1 MRLDVILDL
10 LFQLL
15 GGLGSLCE
23 DDRGLDHLSADG
35 VRGGGHA
42 AFEDVGKLHDDVLD
56 LKRTDAVARRLDDV
70 VDAADVVEIAVLVA
84 PRHVSRV
91 IHLVVPSLLRFLL
104 VAIVAEE
111 QTARHAERATGTLA
125 STLGADN
132 PLRYRSYYYDIES
145 GLYYLQ
151 SRYYDPELGRFIN
164 ADSYTSTGQGIL
176 GNNMFT
182 YCGNNPV
189 GREDDGGEFW
199 NVVVGAVIGAV
210 VNTVVSYAASTMAGE
225 EFSLADAGVA
235 FASGAIAGAVAAT
248 GLGALGQAV
257 VGGAVGFGG
266 SVVNNVLEG
275 EDISWESAA
284 INGIAGFAGGLIGG
298 NGIRKTGGKLDVAKK
313 ALDYATTLK
322 NSGAKMVRN
331 TVTKNLQKAAATY
344 AEVYATESLITLGRF
359 YAGAWG
365 AAIISKGGA
374 QLWEK

>member
-1 MRLDVILDL
+1 M
-10 LFQLL
+10 
-15 GGLGSLCE
+15 
-23 DDRGLDHLSADG
+23 
-35 VRGGGHA
+35 
-42 AFEDVGKLHDDVLD
+42 
-56 LKRTDAVARRLDDV
+56 
-70 VDAADVVEIAVLVA
+70 
-84 PRHVSRV
+84 
-91 IHLVVPSLLRFLL
+91 
-104 VAIVAEE
+104 
-111 QTARHAERATGTLA
+111 
-125 STLGADN
+125 
-132 PLRYRSYYYDIES
+132 
-145 GLYYLQ
+145 YYLQ